1 MDFAVTE
8 KEMQTA
14 EIGRLG
20 AMEGW
25 GCTSF
30 RTSFLWRSNRHNV
43 IESVNIGVA
52 CRTRIQL

>member
-30 RTSFLWRSNRHNV
+30 LWRSNRHNV